1 MATDGRPAPLWNSA
15 HTLRTSKGLAGR
27 QPGPR
32 PLTPQGG
39 CTGMLGPGNL
49 DQEWIFPFAWVLS
62 LTPQMY
68 AQSTQLDELIIA
80 VLSPSSHFIIL
91 GFFDDF
97 SII

>member
-1 MATDGRPAPLWNSA
+1 MVKTPVNSI
-15 HTLRTSKGLAGR
+15 LPSQG
-27 QPGPR
+27 

-39 CTGMLGPGNL
+39 CTGMLVPGTP
-49 DQEWIFPFAWVLS
+49 DQGWIFPFAWVLS
-62 LTPQMY
+62 WTPQMY

-80 VLSPSSHFIIL
+80 VLSPSSRFIIL

>member
-1 MATDGRPAPLWNSA
+1 VLVA
-15 HTLRTSKGLAGR
+15 
-27 QPGPR
+27 
-32 PLTPQGG
+32 
-39 CTGMLGPGNL
+39 GNL
-49 DQEWIFPFAWVLS
+49 DQGWVFPFAWVVAW
-62 LTPQMY
+62 TPQMY

>member
-1 MATDGRPAPLWNSA
+1 MRDLPVSA
-15 HTLRTSKGLAGR
+15 LRVAVQAAAVLAR
-27 QPGPR
+27 QG

-49 DQEWIFPFAWVLS
+49 DQEWISPFAWVLS
-62 LTPQMY
+62 LTSQMY

>member
-1 MATDGRPAPLWNSA
+1 MLV
-15 HTLRTSKGLAGR
+15 
-27 QPGPR
+27 PG
-32 PLTPQGG
+32 TPDQG
-39 CTGMLGPGNL
+39 
-49 DQEWIFPFAWVLS
+49 WIFSFAWVLS
-62 LTPQMY
+62 WTPQMY